1 MTILPRL
8 PMILGFSPPSPPSPP
23 RAYSP
28 AQNHWQSWQLS
39 CHCQD
44 CQWLQSL
51 EHDPN
56 CQWLQIADHCLDCQ
70 LLQTLE
76 HDPNCQSVGGRSA
89 VGRRSVG
96 GRSAVGRRSV
106 GGRSAVGR
114 RSVGAAWL
122 EAPRVGPTA
131 WQVRA
136 GGSTRNFFIFIKLH
150 APSQKY

>member
-1 MTILPRL
+1 
-8 PMILGFSPPSPPSPP
+8 
-23 RAYSP
+23 
-28 AQNHWQSWQLS
+28 
-39 CHCQD
+39 
-44 CQWLQSL
+44 
-51 EHDPN
+51 
-56 CQWLQIADHCLDCQ
+56 

-76 HDPNCQSVGGRSA
+76 HDPNCQSVGGSVGGRSA
-89 VGRRSVG
+89 VGRRVGRRSVG